1 MWFYL
6 APTQLGGSSTYV
18 TTHGISMEPRF
29 HTGDL
34 AIVRSQSTYRIG
46 EIVAYQNHE
55 LHTIVLHRIIGR
67 EGDRYIFKGDNNN
80 FVDPEHPLASQ
91 LIGALWLHIPGAGA
105 RLQSIRSPA
114 LMGALLFFGMLLL
127 TGGAFA
133 RTRGRRRRDRRAGE
147 GAAHT
152 PTQFPKHPANPVV
165 GVLAVGLAALLPFVA
180 LALLAF
186 TRPPSERRPYKIP
199 YKQSGVLSYSADAP
213 PGPVYADDR
222 AVTGDPLFTHVLSAV
237 DMRFAYTFHTAAA
250 HSLAGKASLYATIAS
265 TSGWQHT
272 FTLGAPTNFRG
283 DHAVATGTLDLTS
296 LLALLQ
302 NVENTTKARGTYTL
316 AITPRVSANGASELV
331 PVHAAFSP
339 EVKFALDETEL
350 QPVASGSSSSAA
362 ASSSAPQFAA
372 SSSGSVTGTRNEPL
386 SLSLGFARP
395 SVATARTI
403 ALSAIAIIL
412 GAVLAMLALIR
423 PILASIRPRRRD
435 ESEAIRSRYGHLIIP
450 VAHVSQL
457 PGIAVIDVADMDA
470 LARIAEHYDR
480 SILYEVTQEGHAF
493 WVADES
499 GQFRFMLHAPEPIS
513 EHELPAAAWSA
524 EQHSPV
530 PNWEESPTAELA
542 AVPAWTAD
550 VEGTATQWAQNGR
563 APTSA
568 ESVPQ
573 DPAVAPTWPES
584 AAETPAVAPTWPE
597 SAAET
602 PAVAPTWP
610 ESAAEEPAP
619 APAWEES
626 YEVYAPAWAGEGD
639 GFDAS
644 ASNVP
649 ASEVYADELEL
660 GGVFRASGTQPPAP
674 ESVTPEEPAPE
685 VWQPEEEPAT
695 VVLEPS
701 TEHAPSERGGVSRTR
716 AGAVFVHVTGF

>member
-1 MWFYL
+1 MRPRRIRKILSSALGLIILGTMWFYL
-6 APTQLGGSSTYV
+6 APTQLGGSATYV
-18 TTHGISMEPRF
+18 STHGISMEPRF

-34 AIVRSQSTYRIG
+34 AIVRSQSSYRVG
-46 EIVAYQNHE
+46 EIVAYHNHQ

-80 FVDPEHPLASQ
+80 FVDPEHPLANQ
-91 LIGALWLHIPGAGA
+91 LIGALWLHIAGAGA

-114 LMGALLFFGMLLL
+114 LMGGLLFIGMLLL

-133 RTRGRRRRDRRAGE
+133 RRRGRRRRDRRAGE
-147 GAAHT
+147 GTAHT
-152 PTQFPKHPANPVV
+152 PTQFPQHPANPVV
-165 GVLAVGLAALLPFVA
+165 GVLAVGLVALLPFVA

-222 AVTGDPLFTHVLSAV
+222 AVTGDPLFTHVLRAV

-250 HSLAGKASLYATIAS
+250 HSLAGKASLSATIAS

-272 FTLGAPTNFRG
+272 FTLGAPTHFRG

-296 LLALLQ
+296 LMALLQ
-302 NVENTTKARGTYTL
+302 SVENTTKARGTYTL
-316 AITPRVSANGASELV
+316 AITPQVRANGVSDLV

-339 EVKFALDETEL
+339 EVKFALEETEL
-350 QPVASGSSSSAA
+350 QPVASASSTSAA
-362 ASSSAPQFAA
+362 ASSSAPQFAS

-386 SLSLGFARP
+386 FLSLGFARP

-403 ALSAIAIIL
+403 ALSANAIL
-412 GAVLAMLALIR
+412 TCALLAILALLR
-423 PILASIRPRRRD
+423 PILALVRPRDRD
-435 ESEAIRSRYGHLIIP
+435 EVACIRSRYGHLIIP

-457 PGIAVIDVADMDA
+457 PGVAVIDVADMDA

-480 SILYEVTQEGHAF
+480 SILYEVTEEGHAF

-499 GQFRFMLHAPEPIS
+499 GQFRFVLDAPTPAPAPAPELELDAPEPAL
-513 EHELPAAAWSA
+513 EPELPAPAWSA
-524 EQHSPV
+524 ERQSPA
-530 PNWEESPTAELA
+530 PSWAEAPTTELA

-550 VEGTATQWAQNGR
+550 TTADTEPAAAQWAQSGL
-563 APTSA
+563 P
-568 ESVPQ
+568 
-573 DPAVAPTWPES
+573 PAWSES
-584 AAETPAVAPTWPE
+584 AAEEPAVAQTW
-597 SAAET
+597 A
-602 PAVAPTWP
+602 

-626 YEVYAPAWAGEGD
+626 YEVYAPLA
-639 GFDAS
+639 
-644 ASNVP
+644 N
-649 ASEVYADELEL
+649 EVYTDELEL
-660 GGVFRASGTQPPAP
+660 GEVFRASGTQPAPP
-674 ESVTPEEPAPE
+674 ESVAPEEAAPE
-685 VWQPEEEPAT
+685 GWQTEEDPDT
-695 VVLEPS
+695 VVLERT
-701 TEHAPSERGGVSRTR
+701 TERAPGERSGVSRTR
-716 AGAVFVHVTGF
+716 AGAVYVHVTGF

>member
-1 MWFYL
+1 MRPRRIRKIFSWALGLIILGTVWFYL
-6 APTQLGGSSTYV
+6 APTQLGGSTSYV

-34 AIVRSQSTYRIG
+34 AIVRSQSTYRVG
-46 EIVAYQNHE
+46 EIVAYHNHQ

-67 EGDRYIFKGDNNN
+67 EGDSYIFKGDNNN

-133 RTRGRRRRDRRAGE
+133 RRRGRRRRDRRAGE
-147 GAAHT
+147 GTAHA
-152 PTQFPKHPANPVV
+152 PTQFPQHPANPVV
-165 GVLAVGLAALLPFVA
+165 GVLAIGLVALLPFVA

-199 YKQSGVLSYSADAP
+199 YKQSGVLSYSAVAP

-222 AVTGDPLFTHVLSAV
+222 AVTGDPLFTHVLRAV
-237 DMRFAYTFHTAAA
+237 EMRFAYTFHTAAA
-250 HSLAGKASLYATIAS
+250 HSLAGKASLSATIAS

-272 FTLGAPTNFRG
+272 FTLGAPTHFRG
-283 DHAVATGTLDLTS
+283 DHTVATGTLDLTS

-302 NVENTTKARGTYTL
+302 NVEDTTKMRGTYTL
-316 AITPRVSANGASELV
+316 AITPHVSANGVSDLV

-339 EVKFALDETEL
+339 EVKFTLDETEL
-350 QPVASGSSSSAA
+350 QPVASAGSSPGA
-362 ASSSAPQFAA
+362 ASSSAPQFAS

-386 SLSLGFARP
+386 FLPLGFARP

-403 ALSAIAIIL
+403 ALSANAIL
-412 GAVLAMLALIR
+412 TCALLAILALLR
-423 PILASIRPRRRD
+423 PILALVRPRDRD
-435 ESEAIRSRYGHLIIP
+435 EVACIRSRYGHLIIP

-457 PGIAVIDVADMDA
+457 PGVAVIDVADMDA

-480 SILYEVTQEGHAF
+480 SILCEVTEEGHAF

-499 GQFRFMLHAPEPIS
+499 GQFRFVLDAPAPALEP
-513 EHELPAAAWSA
+513 ELPAPAWSA
-524 EQHSPV
+524 ERLSPA
-530 PNWEESPTAELA
+530 PSWAEAPTTELA

-550 VEGTATQWAQNGR
+550 TTADTEPAATQWAQNGL
-563 APTSA
+563 P
-568 ESVPQ
+568 
-573 DPAVAPTWPES
+573 PAWS
-584 AAETPAVAPTWPE
+584 
-597 SAAET
+597 
-602 PAVAPTWP
+602 
-610 ESAAEEPAP
+610 ESAAEEPAVAQTWAESAAEEP
-619 APAWEES
+619 AVAQTWAESAAEEPAVAPAWEES
-626 YEVYAPAWAGEGD
+626 YA
-639 GFDAS
+639 
-644 ASNVP
+644 
-649 ASEVYADELEL
+649 VYADELEL
-660 GGVFRASGTQPPAP
+660 GGVFRASGTQPAPP
-674 ESVTPEEPAPE
+674 ESVAPEETAPE
-685 VWQPEEEPAT
+685 GWQTEEEPDT
-695 VVLEPS
+695 VVLERS
-701 TEHAPSERGGVSRTR
+701 TGRAPSEPGGVSRTR